1 MAALSC
7 AARVCMS
14 RKWPTR
20 LRTGHHNAP
29 CISLSPSLVHARP
42 YHFCYRLAL
51 RLTRGL
57 VHRIRPCQGLR
68 SVPTCRA
75 TWTEAGSASGVDG
88 RAVGGAGAALGGV
101 SAEGQDAA
109 PGPAADGG
117 GDRLAARER
126 REVAGG
132 PRPAPAPGGGGP
144 PPPSPV

>member
-1 MAALSC
+1 MMMDKSLC
-7 AARVCMS
+7 FARQFLDLGMN
-14 RKWPTR
+14 T
-20 LRTGHHNAP
+20 
-29 CISLSPSLVHARP
+29 
-42 YHFCYRLAL
+42 
-51 RLTRGL
+51 
-57 VHRIRPCQGLR
+57 RPCQGLR

-101 SAEGQDAA
+101 PAEGQDAA

-132 PRPAPAPGGGGP
+132 SRPPSSRGGGGAALP
-144 PPPSPV
+144 PLGRGSGGGV